1 MQTTDAAPILKC
13 QNVVASPRGLAEG
26 DGRKAIVFV
35 PAAEV
40 NRVVLRFGNPEHSP
54 IVSLAIGSILALLGL
69 AGLVELFL
77 ATRGWRY
84 ETGMIFFG
92 LIGGSLIF
100 DATKSDI
107 ISKCIKPKAIS
118 ALSFPGKPPDRKF
131 RIFVKKSAAPTNTIS
146 VKRFDSV
153 SSADPGRLLW
163 LVESRRR
170 LP

>member
-40 NRVVLRFGNPEHSP
+40 NRVVLRFGNPEHRP
-54 IVSLAIGSILALLGL
+54 LMSLVIGGVLALLGL

-100 DATKSDI
+100 DATKKRYYLEVHKTKGDFRLVFSRQASRPEVQDFCEKVRSTYKYDI
-107 ISKCIKPKAIS
+107 SET
-118 ALSFPGKPPDRKF
+118 L
-131 RIFVKKSAAPTNTIS
+131 
-146 VKRFDSV
+146 
-153 SSADPGRLLW
+153 
-163 LVESRRR
+163 
-170 LP
+170 